1 MISDVATTSLLL
13 EGRGYDPTPQVEE
26 EQDGKDHEH
35 DHLSAEERLAIA
47 AVRALFID
55 LLVCLLFLFCFFL
68 LFLLFSLHL

>member
-13 EGRGYDPTPQVEE
+13 EGRGYDPTPQAEE

-55 LLVCLLFLFCFFL
+55 LLFFVC
-68 LFLLFSLHL
+68 